1 MKRPDDQP
9 TNGPTPLMDAAI
21 AIHEMFITYMAA
33 GFSRKEALYLVAE
46 QIKAAPPPEGGEGAG
61 GS

>member
-1 MKRPDDQP
+1 MSSHDDQP

-33 GFSRKEALYLVAE
+33 GFSRKVALYLVAE
-46 QIKAAPPPEGGEGAG
+46 QIKGAPPPEGGEGAG